1 MQSTLKRMY
10 CRPLPDGGARIML
23 AALAALQLWGCASAP
38 SSPGE
43 SANEALQAPM
53 RYLSGFVEKLTKPE
67 LSRLK
72 ELVEGRKF
80 DEAAAYYAD
89 NKAEL
94 DASQK
99 EVKALLRR
107 VAQGI
112 NARFEPQAA
121 RHAAFLSQADA
132 GDGPSVVWSTLRSA
146 RISAQRLLHEYDA
159 IALMRDPAYRSTA
172 VGALKNAYAR
182 FTGEFSRAQSRAF
195 SQWVAVSDKSFFD
208 AYPIDVERGS
218 LLKEAYPRL
227 RHSLA
232 AASREKLRS
241 FIHLYGKYLSQEAQ
255 GDVQALATA
264 ALIRETY
271 PNGNPTVS
279 ELGSLFVKYGGELG
293 NPGALPFRVSLLVL
307 NGKENEAWLK
317 LKSDLPLQPRLL
329 QAEALRSNAAGSDYL
344 YLVHV
349 LRGEPRRRQIGA
361 KTVSSRYVSSKT
373 MAPNIDY
380 QRAQRNYANAQ
391 QTLQYVKMKQQE
403 IEMQARQNAASGM
416 SGLMGA
422 LNSTIAVGSIGLVAS
437 AESDVAEARAKL
449 GETPTMV
456 EKNLYGSYSYRDTAV
471 EITWPR
477 IIVLHGVDARN
488 GLYARKV
495 FNASA
500 KRTFHIVSG
509 LNSTDPERDKILHA
523 PSVLDE
529 DQLEAT
535 LRTAGP
541 SLEVSMSGV
550 LTRIAK
556 LPASRTARAMDEV
569 EDRLQ
574 ADTEAMSRMLA
585 GK

>member
-1 MQSTLKRMY
+1 
-10 CRPLPDGGARIML
+10 
-23 AALAALQLWGCASAP
+23 
-38 SSPGE
+38 
-43 SANEALQAPM
+43 M
-53 RYLSGFVEKLTKPE
+53 RYLSGFVEKLTKPQ
-67 LSRLK
+67 LSHLK
-72 ELVEGRKF
+72 ELVEARKF

-89 NKAEL
+89 NKAGL
-94 DASQK
+94 DSSQK
-99 EVKALLRR
+99 QVKELLQR
-107 VAQGI
+107 VAQGV

-121 RHAAFLSQADA
+121 RHASFLSRADP
-132 GDGPSVVWSTLRSA
+132 GDGPSVVWSMLRSA
-146 RISAQRLLHEYDA
+146 RTSAERLLHEYDA

-172 VGALKNAYAR
+172 IGALKSAYAH
-182 FTGEFSRAQSRAF
+182 FTDEFSRAQSRAF
-195 SQWVAVSDKSFFD
+195 SHWLAVSDKSFFD
-208 AYPIDVERGS
+208 IYPIDVERGS
-218 LLKEAYPRL
+218 LLKESYPQL
-227 RHSLA
+227 RPSLA

-241 FIHLYGKYLSQEAQ
+241 FIDLYGKYLGKEEQ
-255 GDVQALATA
+255 GDVQALATT

-279 ELGSLFVKYGGELG
+279 ELGSLFVKYGSELG

-329 QAEALRSNAAGSDYL
+329 QAEALRSSAAGSDYL

-349 LRGEPRRRQIGA
+349 LRGEPRRRPIGS
-361 KTVSSRYVSSKT
+361 KTVNSRYVSSKT
-373 MAPNIDY
+373 MAPNPDY
-380 QRAQRNYANAQ
+380 ERAQRTYADAQ
-391 QTLQYVKMKQQE
+391 QTLQYVKMKQRE

-449 GETPTMV
+449 GETPAMV
-456 EKNLYGSYSYRDTAV
+456 EQNVYGSYSYRDTAV

-500 KRTFHIVSG
+500 KRPFHIVSG
-509 LNSTDPERDKILHA
+509 LNSTDPDRDKILHA

-529 DQLEAT
+529 DQLEAV

-556 LPASRTARAMDEV
+556 VPASRTARAMKEIDDKV
-569 EDRLQ
+569 Q
-574 ADTEAMSRMLA
+574 ADREAMARMLA
-585 GK
+585 EK